1 MAYNF
6 IDGHGGYIFDEL
18 AEEINKFNQHDN
30 GVNFYN
36 RTYIKARESIDWIA
50 LGHDIEKKIQFLV
63 DWKTDYVRIHR
74 KEYQDYFRKLAD
86 HSQFVSMLQYYVNID
101 LPTIDLSNQNIQT
114 DISFLY
120 GVADSILKPTAA
132 SKIMHMYN
140 PNLFPIWDQR
150 MREYLYRSDG
160 HNPGHYVRWM
170 ALMQKELNLVMNQ
183 FMSSLNIT
191 EQEAVDR
198 IKQLDNPT
206 CCLLRIMDKVNYNN
220 SRAPLV
226 MPLSQEVT
234 SEVTSYQ
241 TIRRTTGMLT
251 RSNSNN
257 LAILAPVPR
266 SFLNTAIR
274 HIYPTHKKVSFGAN
288 KVEELQTIRNDFLNA
303 IDNQG
308 NVCVYIYVDGSA
320 QYKSVLIDEFL
331 FYTQTTSHPDPWGSW
346 NDNFKSYYTVKD
358 IVSCNIP
365 LPKFKSFITGKVIE
379 NVRRPLR
386 VIDPE

>member
-30 GVNFYN
+30 VGNFYN

-50 LGHDIEKKIQFLV
+50 LGHDIEKKIQFLI
-63 DWKTDYVRIHR
+63 DWKTDYVRIHQ
-74 KEYQDYFRKLAD
+74 KEYQDFFRKLAD
-86 HSQFVSMLQYYVNID
+86 HSQFVSILQYYINID
-101 LPTIDLSNQNIQT
+101 LLTIDLSNQNIQT

-120 GVADSILKPTAA
+120 GVADNMLKPTAA
-132 SKIMHMYN
+132 SKIIHMCN

-170 ALMQKELNLVMNQ
+170 VLMQKELNLVMNHLV
-183 FMSSLNIT
+183 SSINLT
-191 EQEAVDR
+191 KQEAIDR
-198 IKQLDNPT
+198 IKQLDTPT

-226 MPLSQEVT
+226 MPLSKEVT
-234 SEVTSYQ
+234 TEGNRDQ
-241 TIRRTTGMLT
+241 NAK
-251 RSNSNN
+251 SNSKNN

-303 IDNQG
+303 MDNQG
-308 NVCVYIYVDGSA
+308 SVRVYIYVNGSA
-320 QYKSVLIDEFL
+320 QYKSVLMDDFL
-331 FYTQTTSHPDPWGSW
+331 FYNQITSHPDPWGSW

-358 IVSCNIP
+358 IVSCNIA